1 MKTIFIGV
9 GEYSATRR
17 ADDVLK
23 TMALGSCV
31 GVIVMEPKSRTIA
44 MAHIALSDSK
54 INKAMAGKQPGRFAD
69 TAVPSLLKLVEKHSK
84 TRSGYIIKLVGG
96 AQVAKMKDTF
106 NIGKRN
112 ILAIKKILW
121 QLKLVAVAEDLGGQ
135 ISRTVTV
142 EVNTGKVILHSP
154 GRPDWSI

>member
-1 MKTIFIGV
+1 MKALYIGI
-9 GEYSATRR
+9 GEFGVTNSP
-17 ADDVLK
+17 DDVLK

-31 GVIVMEPKSRTIA
+31 GLIVLEPRSRTVG
-44 MAHIALSDSK
+44 MAHIALSSSQ
-54 INKAMAGKQPGRFAD
+54 INPSQAAKQPGRFAD
-69 TAVPSLLKLVEKHSK
+69 TAIPALLNLVAQRSK
-84 TRSGYIIKLVGG
+84 TRSGYIIKLAGG
-96 AQVAKMKDTF
+96 AQVASMKDTF

-121 QLKLVAVAEDLGGQ
+121 QMKLASVAEDLGGQ

-142 EVNTGKVILHSP
+142 EVNTGRVIIHSP

>member
-1 MKTIFIGV
+1 MKTIFLGV
-9 GEYSATRR
+9 GEYGATNRP
-17 ADDVLK
+17 DEVLK

-31 GVIVMEPKSRTIA
+31 GVIILEPKSRTVG

-54 INKAMAGKQPGRFAD
+54 INPVLAGKQPGRFAD
-69 TAVPSLLKLVEKHSK
+69 TAVPALLNLVAKYSK
-84 TRSGYIIKLVGG
+84 TKSGYIIKLVGG
-96 AQVAKMKDTF
+96 AQVAQMKDTF

-121 QLKLVAVAEDLGGQ
+121 QLKLAPVAEDLGGQ

-154 GRPDWSI
+154 GRPDWSV

>member
-1 MKTIFIGV
+1 MNTVFLGV
-9 GEYSATRR
+9 GDYGATNTPGE
-17 ADDVLK
+17 VLK

-31 GVIVMEPKSRTIA
+31 GLIVLEPKSRTVG
-44 MAHIALSDSK
+44 MAHIALSDSQ
-54 INKAMAGKQPGRFAD
+54 INLDQAANQPGRFAD
-69 TAVPSLLKLVEKHSK
+69 TAVPALLNLVWQQSK
-84 TRSGYIIKLVGG
+84 TKQGYIIKLVGG

-121 QLKLVAVAEDLGGQ
+121 QMKLAPVAEDLGGQ

-142 EVNTGKVILHSP
+142 EVDSGNVILHSP
-154 GRPDWSI
+154 GRPDWLV

>member
-1 MKTIFIGV
+1 MKTLFIGV
-9 GEYSATRR
+9 GEYSVTNKP
-17 ADDVLK
+17 DEVLK

-31 GVIVMEPKSRTIA
+31 GFIILEPKSHTIG
-44 MAHIALSDSK
+44 MAHIALSDSQ
-54 INKAMAGKQPGRFAD
+54 INPAQAIKQPGRFAD
-69 TAVPSLLKLVEKHSK
+69 TAVPALLNLVAQRSK
-84 TRSGYIIKLVGG
+84 TKSGYIIKLVGG

-121 QLKLVAVAEDLGGQ
+121 QMKLAPMAEDLGGR

-142 EVNTGKVILHSP
+142 EVNTGKVLLHSP
-154 GRPDWSI
+154 GRPDWSV

>member
-1 MKTIFIGV
+1 MNTLFLGV
-9 GEYSATRR
+9 GDYGVTNNPDE
-17 ADDVLK
+17 VLK

-31 GVIVMEPKSRTIA
+31 GFIVLEPRSRTVG

-54 INKAMAGKQPGRFAD
+54 INVEQASKQPGRFAD
-69 TAVPSLLKLVEKHSK
+69 TAVPALLNLVYQHSK
-84 TRSGYIIKLVGG
+84 TKSNYIIKLVGG
-96 AQVAKMKDTF
+96 AQVAKMNDTF

-121 QLKLVAVAEDLGGQ
+121 QMKLAPVAEDLGGQ

-142 EVNTGKVILHSP
+142 EVSTGKVILHSP
-154 GRPDWSI
+154 GRPDWNV

>member
-1 MKTIFIGV
+1 MKTIFLGV
-9 GEYSATRR
+9 GEYDATNRPNE
-17 ADDVLK
+17 VLK

-31 GVIVMEPKSRTIA
+31 GFIVLEPKSRTVG
-44 MAHIALSDSK
+44 MAHIALSDSR
-54 INKAMAGKQPGRFAD
+54 INPALAGKQCGRFAD
-69 TAVPSLLKLVEKHSK
+69 TAIPALLNLVEKYSK

-96 AQVAKMKDTF
+96 AQVAQMKDTF

-121 QLKLVAVAEDLGGQ
+121 QMKLAPVAEDLGGQ

-142 EVNTGKVILHSP
+142 EVNTGKVIIHSP
-154 GRPDWSI
+154 GRADWLI

>member
-1 MKTIFIGV
+1 MKTIFLGV
-9 GEYSATRR
+9 GEYSATNRPGE
-17 ADDVLK
+17 VLK

-31 GVIVMEPKSRTIA
+31 GFIVLEPKSRTVG

-54 INKAMAGKQPGRFAD
+54 INTTMSVKQPGRFVD
-69 TAVPSLLKLVEKHSK
+69 MAVPALLNLVAKQSK

-96 AQVAKMKDTF
+96 AQVAQMKDIF

-121 QLKLVAVAEDLGGQ
+121 QMKLVPVAEDLGGQ

-142 EVNTGKVILHSP
+142 DVNTGKVILHSP